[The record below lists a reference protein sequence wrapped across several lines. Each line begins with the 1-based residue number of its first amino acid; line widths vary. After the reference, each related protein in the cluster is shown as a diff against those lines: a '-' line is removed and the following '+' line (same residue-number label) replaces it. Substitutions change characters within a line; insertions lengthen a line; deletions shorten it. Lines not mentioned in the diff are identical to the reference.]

1 MPVIQ
6 SRKSVDTPA
15 LRLFYTQTTKVSK
28 FTVTVPKKAFLLA
41 TDRNKVKRRIL
52 SVISADYKAIKPG
65 FSGIFSV
72 KKGFSVKNSEDIR
85 ILLKKA
91 NAYL

>member
-6 SRKSVDTPA
+6 NRRSVDTPA
-15 LRLFYTQTTKVSK
+15 LRLSYSYTTKISK

-41 TDRNKVKRRIL
+41 TDRNKVKRRIF
-52 SVISADYKAIKPG
+52 SIIEADYKTIKSS

-72 KKGFSVKNSEDIR
+72 KKGFLSKNTEDVR
-85 ILLKKA
+85 VLLKKA